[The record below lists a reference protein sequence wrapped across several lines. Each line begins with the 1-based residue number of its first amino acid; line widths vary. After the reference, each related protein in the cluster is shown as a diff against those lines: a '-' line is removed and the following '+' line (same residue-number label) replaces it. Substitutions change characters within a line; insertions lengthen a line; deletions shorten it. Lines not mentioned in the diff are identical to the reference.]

1 MLALD
6 APTREECTA
15 IRSVSNTPA
24 AALTL
29 LNDPT
34 FVEAARALAAR
45 VVQQGGERENDQ
57 IRWLFLQVLSRPDTQ
72 QERGA
77 VMQIL
82 QTARE
87 YYRDNPQA
95 AVQLQTNGLFKLE
108 STVDV
113 IEVSAWTMACRVVLN
128 LSETITR
135 N

>member
-1 MLALD
+1 MLSLD

-15 IRSVSNTPA
+15 TRSISNTPA

-34 FVEAARALAAR
+34 FVEAARALAAG
-45 VVQQGGERENDQ
+45 VVQMGGESENDR

-72 QERGA
+72 QERRA
-77 VMQIL
+77 VAQML
-82 QTARE
+82 QTARDH
-87 YYRDNPQA
+87 YTNDPLA
-95 AVQLQTNGLFKLE
+95 AAQLQTNGFFKLAA
-108 STVDV
+108 TANV

>member
-15 IRSVSNTPA
+15 NRSISNTPA

-45 VVQQGGERENDQ
+45 VVQQGGAQENDK
-57 IRWLFLQVLSRPDTQ
+57 ISWLFLQVLSRPDTQ
-72 QERGA
+72 QERR
-77 VMQIL
+77 VLLQIL
-82 QTARE
+82 QTARD
-87 YYRDNPQA
+87 YYNDNPQA

-108 STVDV
+108 STADV

>member
-1 MLALD
+1 
-6 APTREECTA
+6 
-15 IRSVSNTPA
+15 
-24 AALTL
+24 
-29 LNDPT
+29 
-34 FVEAARALAAR
+34 LAAR
-45 VVQQGGERENDQ
+45 VVQQGGERENDK

-77 VMQIL
+77 VRQIL

-87 YYRDNPQA
+87 YYRDDPQA
-95 AVQLQTNGLFKLE
+95 AAQLQTNGLFKLE

-113 IEVSAWTMACRVVLN
+113 LEVSAWTMACRVVLN

>member
-15 IRSVSNTPA
+15 ERSISNTPA

-34 FVEAARALAAR
+34 FVEAARALAAG
-45 VVQQGGERENDQ
+45 VVQQGGERDNDK

-72 QERGA
+72 QELR
-77 VMQIL
+77 VVVQIL

-87 YYRDNPQA
+87 HFADDPLA
-95 AVQLQTNGLFKLE
+95 AAQLQTNGLFKLE
-108 STVDV
+108 STLDV

>member
-1 MLALD
+1 
-6 APTREECTA
+6 PTREECTA
-15 IRSVSNTPA
+15 IRSISNTPA

-34 FVEAARALAAR
+34 FVEAARALAVR
-45 VVQQGGERENDQ
+45 VVQRDGERENDK

-87 YYRDNPQA
+87 YYKNNPQA
-95 AVQLQTNGLFKLE
+95 AAQLQTNGLFKLE